1 MWATP
6 RPTVGRVCQTAPV
19 QTIGLIGGM
28 SWESSA
34 VYYRDLNLGV
44 QRRLGGLSSPRV
56 VLSTVDFAELTHLED
71 AERWDQVGAL
81 LADAAR
87 GVERAG
93 ADFLLMCTTTFHKVA
108 DQVEESVGIPLLHL
122 ADVVAEACLAAGVTE
137 VGFIGTTVAMSDGF
151 FTERMASH
159 GLTTVVP
166 DERHHDM
173 LNEAI
178 YDELVHGHVLDRTR
192 RRVVAVIDELWD
204 AGAKG
209 VLLGCTELE
218 LLIKQ
223 ADVELPVFPCTTLHV
238 EAALDRALAD

>member
-1 MWATP
+1 M
-6 RPTVGRVCQTAPV
+6 

-44 QRRLGGLSSPRV
+44 QRRLGGLSSPKL

-71 AERWDQVGAL
+71 EERWDQIGVL

-87 GVERAG
+87 GVERGG

-108 DQVEESVGIPLLHL
+108 DQVQAAVDIPLLHL
-122 ADVVAEACLAAGVTE
+122 ADVVADACLEAGVGT

-151 FTERMASH
+151 FTDRMATH
-159 GLTTVVP
+159 GLHTIVP
-166 DERHHDM
+166 DARHHDL

-192 RRVVAVIDELWD
+192 RRVVEVIDELWD

-218 LLIKQ
+218 LLIRQ

-238 EAALDRALAD
+238 EAALDRALGD